1 MNTNGLGLAG
11 TLDRVE
17 RWLAEI
23 ERHGISLLSDGIV
36 LLGLGLLF
44 FVPILLRQLREL
56 PRLYTV
62 GLFAVTATGAILR
75 WALSQPTMLDAWPY
89 SRLTPIARLI
99 YDGPVLAALGG
110 TYYLTDVLF
119 ESNLLL
125 SILTPCAIFAHAR
138 YLFRDPRIALAAAA
152 LLAVLPNHIRFARS
166 DVAFVQLVLLS
177 CLSFIALHEAL
188 GNSSYRRR
196 TVAMVLLPIIA
207 VAAFDS
213 RPLACN
219 LGPLLIAAAWLFFP
233 PEVPRSRRWTA
244 SLLVLL
250 AMAYDI
256 QFHLLGRHASQV
268 QEGLAFETFERGFYG
283 MFSTYN
289 TLLLPRVTPLGLTVL
304 AAVGLAVLA
313 VRGAVIKGLF
323 LLAWLVGFYLSLG
336 FVLSPITDMQA
347 RYHLHLVEPFVQL
360 AAVGLVAVY
369 SWRRRIGLALFGYAA
384 MSPLLHVGFI
394 RDVGYSLPAEFTVIT
409 AYRKHIPPGCTVL
422 EYNGPEP
429 GVPGDPLHLA
439 RVSEAVTGVERGWQW
454 NVVSIGAAAESEQ
467 PLRAEVLALLRD
479 PPECLFLYEGMR
491 CYTEKPVAAPIAP
504 ACAALRREIDQ
515 RPELTLLPVLE
526 DVIPNRV
533 YDHEMSIGLG
543 SKVLEV
549 DANGYFAEPLTET
562 IPLELYRIESIAQ
575 RAAEQQNR
583 APAESVR

>member
-1 MNTNGLGLAG
+1 MNASGLVGA
-11 TLDRVE
+11 LDRLE
-17 RWLAEI
+17 RFLAEV
-23 ERHGISLLSDGIV
+23 ERHGSAILTDGIV
-36 LLGLGLLF
+36 LVAVGLLL
-44 FVPILLRQLREL
+44 FVPILVRQRREI
-56 PRLYTV
+56 PRGYAL
-62 GLFAVTATGAILR
+62 GLLAVTAVGAALR
-75 WALSQPTMLDAWPY
+75 IFLSEPTMLDAWPY
-89 SRLTPIARLI
+89 SRITPFTRLI

-119 ESNLLL
+119 DSNLVL

-138 YLFRDPRIALAAAA
+138 YLFRDPRIALAAAG

-177 CLSFIALHEAL
+177 CLAFIALHEAL
-188 GNSSYRRR
+188 GSSSRRR
-196 TVAMVLLPIIA
+196 RGVAMVLLPLIA

-268 QEGLAFETFERGFYG
+268 HDGLAFETFERGFYG

-289 TLLLPRVTPLGLTVL
+289 TLLLPRVTPLGLTAL
-304 AAVGLAVLA
+304 SAVGLGVLA
-313 VRGAVIKGLF
+313 LRGAAIKGLF

-369 SWRRRIGLALFGYAA
+369 SWRRRIGLALAAYAA
-384 MSPLLHVGFI
+384 LSPLLHSGFI
-394 RDVGYSLPAEFTVIT
+394 RDVGYSLPAEFTVLT
-409 AYRKHIPPGCTVL
+409 TYREHIPPGCTVF
-422 EYNGPEP
+422 EYMGPEP
-429 GVPGDPLHLA
+429 GVPGDPLHLG
-439 RVSEAVTGVERGWQW
+439 RISEAVRGGRPGWQW
-454 NVVSIGAAAESEQ
+454 NVVSIGAAEGGES
-467 PLRAEVLALLRD
+467 PLRAEVLELLRD
-479 PPECLFLYEGMR
+479 PPQCLYLYQGTR

-504 ACAALRREIDQ
+504 ACAELRRELAQ
-515 RPELTLLPVLE
+515 RRELIIVPVQQ
-526 DVIPNRV
+526 DDIPNRV

-549 DANGYFAEPLTET
+549 NAKGYFAEPIMER
-562 IPLELYRIESIAQ
+562 IPLWLYRIESA
-575 RAAEQQNR
+575 
-583 APAESVR
+583 S

>member
-1 MNTNGLGLAG
+1 MNQSGLGAN
-11 TLDRVE
+11 LDRLE
-17 RWLAEI
+17 RFLAEI
-23 ERHGISLLSDGIV
+23 ERSSSAVLTDGIV
-36 LLGLGLLF
+36 LFAAGLLF
-44 FVPILLRQLREL
+44 FAPILIRQLREM
-56 PRLYTV
+56 PRGYTL
-62 GLFAVTATGAILR
+62 GLLAVTATGAVLR
-75 WALSQPTMLDAWPY
+75 VLLSQPTMLDAWPY
-89 SRLTPIARLI
+89 TRLTPVARLI
-99 YDGPVLAALGG
+99 YDGPVLAVSGG
-110 TYYLTDVLF
+110 TFYLTDVLF
-119 ESNLLL
+119 DSNLLL

-138 YLFRDPRIALAAAA
+138 YLFRDPRIALAAAG

-188 GNSSYRRR
+188 GNSSRRRR
-196 TVAMVLLPIIA
+196 TVAMLLLPLIA

-244 SLLVLL
+244 SVLVLL

-256 QFHLLGRHASQV
+256 HFHLLGRHASQV
-268 QEGLAFETFERGFYG
+268 HEGLAFETFERGFYG

-289 TLLLPRVTPLGLTVL
+289 TLLLPRVTPLGLTAL

-313 VRGAVIKGLF
+313 LRGAAIKGLF
-323 LLAWLVGFYLSLG
+323 LLGWLVGFYLSLG

-360 AAVGLVAVY
+360 AAVGLVAAY
-369 SWRRRIGLALFGYAA
+369 SWRPRVGIALAAYAA
-384 MSPLLHVGFI
+384 LSPLLHIGFI
-394 RDVGYSLPAEFTVIT
+394 GDVGYSLPAEFTVLT
-409 AYRKHIPPGCTVL
+409 AYREHIPPGCTVL
-422 EYNGPEP
+422 EYMGPEP

-439 RVSEAVTGVERGWQW
+439 RVSEAVSDGVRGPKW
-454 NVVSIGAAAESEQ
+454 NVVSIGAAEENAS
-467 PLRAEVLALLRD
+467 PLRAELLALLRD
-479 PPECLFLYEGMR
+479 PPECFFLYEGMR

-504 ACAALRREIDQ
+504 ACAELRRELEQ
-515 RPELTLLPVLE
+515 RPGLALLPVHE
-526 DVIPNRV
+526 EAIPNRV

-549 DANGYFAEPLTET
+549 DANGYFAEPLRQT
-562 IPLELYRIESIAQ
+562 IPLRLYRIESV
-575 RAAEQQNR
+575 
-583 APAESVR
+583 S